1 MAVTE
6 SWHFGLSFWMQ
17 DDDLVGWILVCG
29 YSEWIA
35 FAFEMSGE
43 VGLRAEST
51 WGA

>member
-1 MAVTE
+1 
-6 SWHFGLSFWMQ
+6 MQ

-29 YSEWIA
+29 YSERIA
-35 FAFEMSGE
+35 FAFEVSGE